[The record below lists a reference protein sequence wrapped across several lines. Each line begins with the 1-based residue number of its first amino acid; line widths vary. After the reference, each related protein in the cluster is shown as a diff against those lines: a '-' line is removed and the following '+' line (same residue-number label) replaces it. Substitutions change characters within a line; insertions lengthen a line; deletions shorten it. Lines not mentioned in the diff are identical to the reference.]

1 MSKSNFVRK
10 ERAMR
15 NCRRA
20 GSAGCAVLSA
30 IFLCL
35 GVRSGQGQMNVWTN
49 SASGYWE
56 EPHWSLGML
65 PGTNQIIEFTN
76 AWQALAIGASTVTNH
91 PETLS
96 VWSVTLAAPPNS
108 FNELLLN
115 FAGLQSPF
123 MPQRL
128 MVYSN
133 SGVVALSSALGTS
146 NSQFSI
152 GGAFNQGSFS
162 RVTAQIL
169 NVGDVGPGVYN
180 LTNGSVS
187 ATESYVGAFQG
198 NPGYGLS
205 SRFNQFGG
213 TNMTALWVIPG
224 GAYNLFD
231 GIFEGDVMC
240 WGEGFTGSSFNQ
252 SGGSF
257 SGELHLLIGNYTLSG
272 GTFSTPGLLIP
283 YSLPSSSS
291 FANGSFLQTGG
302 TNFCGS
308 LLVTSGDDGS
318 SSWFGGYTLSNGVL
332 LVSGPETLGG
342 LVQSGGTHTNAGMI
356 LSGNTSLHGSYGAL
370 YNLNGGTLSTTSIG
384 LSRGEFTQSGGTNQV
399 NGDINISGGGG
410 LYDAIST
417 FTLSGG
423 LLCDANMTLGIA
435 QRGQIIQSGGTHII
449 SNLLSVTGV
458 DFNYPVENY
467 TLRGGIL
474 SVPNIRLV
482 LGVFVHTAGT
492 VTNQG
497 TLTLANGAWNEGTD
511 GQEFGALQL
520 ETGSSSLSLPAGAC
534 VLHFAASSGMV
545 WSNAVTLSVENWNGS
560 VDGGGKHRIIFG
572 TDSSALTAQQLS
584 QIQFHNPA
592 GSVGTYPARMLSN
605 GEIVPGR
612 FLSVSRF
619 QMVWF

>member
-1 MSKSNFVRK
+1 
-10 ERAMR
+10 
-15 NCRRA
+15 
-20 GSAGCAVLSA
+20 
-30 IFLCL
+30 
-35 GVRSGQGQMNVWTN
+35 MNVWTN

-56 EPHWSLGML
+56 DPHWSLGIL

-76 AWQALAIGASTVTNH
+76 AWQALAIGANTVANY

-96 VWSVTLAAPPNS
+96 VWSVRLSAPPNS

-123 MPQRL
+123 NPTHL
-128 MVYSN
+128 VVYSN
-133 SGVVALSSALGTS
+133 SAVVALSSALGMT
-146 NSQFSI
+146 NSQISI
-152 GGAFNQGSFS
+152 GGAFNQGNFS

-169 NVGDVGPGVYN
+169 NVGGVGPGVYN

-213 TNMTALWVIPG
+213 TNMAALWVIPG
-224 GAYNLFD
+224 GEYDLFD

-257 SGELHLLIGNYTLSG
+257 SGGLHLLIGNYTLSG
-272 GTFSTPGLLIP
+272 GTFSTPGLRIP
-283 YSLPSSSS
+283 YSLPPSSS
-291 FANGSFLQTGG
+291 FANGSFVQTGG

-318 SSWFGGYTLSNGVL
+318 SSWIGGYTLSNGVL
-332 LVSGPETLGG
+332 LVSGPETLGYFM
-342 LVQSGGTHTNAGMI
+342 QSGGTHTNSGMI
-356 LSGNTSLHGSYGAL
+356 LWGNSSLHGPHPAG
-370 YNLNGGTLSTTSIG
+370 YNLNGGALSTTSIG
-384 LSRGEFTQSGGTNQV
+384 LSQGTFSQSGGTNQV
-399 NGDINISGGGG
+399 SGDINISGGGG
-410 LYDAIST
+410 LYEAIST

-423 LLCDANMTLGIA
+423 LLCDANMTLGVA
-435 QRGQIIQSGGTHII
+435 QSGQIIQSGGTHIV

-458 DFNYPVENY
+458 DYYPIESY
-467 TLRGGIL
+467 TLSGGIL
-474 SVPNIRLV
+474 SVPNIRLI
-482 LGVFVHTAGT
+482 LGVFVHTAGI

-497 TLTLANGAWNEGTD
+497 TLTLANGVWNEGTA
-511 GQEFGALQL
+511 GQQFGALQL
-520 ETGSSSLSLPAGAC
+520 ETGSSSLSLPTGAC

-572 TDSSALTAQQLS
+572 TDSAALTAQQLS
-584 QIQFHNPA
+584 RIQFHNPA
-592 GSVGTYPARMLSN
+592 GSVGIYPARILSN
-605 GEIVPGR
+605 GEIVPGQ
-612 FLSVSRF
+612 FLGVQQISNGLVLSWPEGAALQTATNALGPYEDLLVSAPYTNHFTAPRQF
-619 QMVWF
+619 FRIRN